1 MLISKEDFL
10 EFLPTLC
17 GGSYEN
23 GMEGE
28 PTFLD
33 DKAGLGLGGLRDP
46 GTSEAD
52 AARRLMEKENK
63 YLEQFELLSQ
73 FCGGAQRWSAA

>member
-52 AARRLMEKENK
+52 AARWMEKENK
-63 YLEQFELLSQ
+63 YLGPSSCSYNF
-73 FCGGAQRWSAA
+73 GGTQRWSAA